1 WTVGAPATAAN
12 ALSVGAYDQ
21 SRQVPYLYD
30 AKKDKRITLTPL
42 MISEPWSLN
51 RDYEIVTTLNEQSL
65 QGKIGLIMLD
75 ENSVEDI
82 ETIEKAGG
90 EAIILYESEKMD
102 IGSFIGMIEEP
113 IKIPVAFISEKNG
126 KWLDQR

>member
-1 WTVGAPATAAN
+1 LAALEEAVKDDVDIIYLSLGNSVNGPDYPTSLAVNEAIKRGIAVVIANGNSAPDTWTVGAPATAAN

-65 QGKIGLIMLD
+65 QGKIGLI
-75 ENSVEDI
+75 
-82 ETIEKAGG
+82 
-90 EAIILYESEKMD
+90 
-102 IGSFIGMIEEP
+102 
-113 IKIPVAFISEKNG
+113 
-126 KWLDQR
+126 